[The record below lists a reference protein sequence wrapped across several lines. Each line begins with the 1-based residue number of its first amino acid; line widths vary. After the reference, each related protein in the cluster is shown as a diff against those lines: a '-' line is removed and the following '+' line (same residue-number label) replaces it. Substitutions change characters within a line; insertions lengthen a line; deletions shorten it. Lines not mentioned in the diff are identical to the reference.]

1 MQENFYDTLGI
12 GKDASAKE
20 LRAAYRRLA
29 RQYHPDVN
37 PKNTS
42 EAESKFK
49 EINEAYQVLSDP
61 ASRHKYDQF
70 GDNWRQA
77 EYITRARSSKSPF
90 TWFNDARTTR
100 NQSNINSFD
109 SIDSIFSQAFNA
121 GYSRGPASSR
131 SVKEIDISVTL
142 EEAYN
147 GTTKL
152 VETPPFSNI
161 SSNRYEL
168 KIPPGIKPGEKI
180 KLAIG
185 SQKNQQFLNCKIQIK
200 AHRFFTRVGNNLKIQ
215 TEMTLL
221 QAVLGGEIF
230 VPVISGKKIAL
241 RIPPETPNGQVF
253 KLKGKGM
260 PIKSKPSEFGDQM
273 VSVQVVLPQN
283 ITDEQRQLFE
293 QLDQLS

>member
-1 MQENFYDTLGI
+1 M
-12 GKDASAKE
+12 
-20 LRAAYRRLA
+20 
-29 RQYHPDVN
+29 
-37 PKNTS
+37 
-42 EAESKFK
+42 
-49 EINEAYQVLSDP
+49 
-61 ASRHKYDQF
+61 
-70 GDNWRQA
+70 
-77 EYITRARSSKSPF
+77 
-90 TWFNDARTTR
+90 
-100 NQSNINSFD
+100 
-109 SIDSIFSQAFNA
+109 
-121 GYSRGPASSR
+121 
-131 SVKEIDISVTL
+131 
-142 EEAYN
+142 
-147 GTTKL
+147 
-152 VETPPFSNI
+152 
-161 SSNRYEL
+161 
-168 KIPPGIKPGEKI
+168 
-180 KLAIG
+180 AIG